1 MSQDSNFSD
10 RNDGQGPY
18 VEPLSEAPSDPPPPA
33 STSEGDDSNV
43 TETSA
48 GSTPAVP
55 TETPSTEAST
65 STVGGF
71 YASASS
77 ESQSFAPEQTDTSF
91 AQAPLQPSQ
100 AQQYQ
105 NQQPQPQQQW
115 TVAQVKPRNPLLYAL
130 VDFLNTGLGLI
141 VQGRVGLGALFL
153 GTNIVASLPLFIP
166 FLGWILFFL
175 ISLPDWII
183 SRDMAF
189 TTAINWNRQHGII
202 S

>member
-10 RNDGQGPY
+10 RNDAQGPY

-33 STSEGDDSNV
+33 STSEGEYSNV

-48 GSTPAVP
+48 RSTPAVP

-71 YASASS
+71 YASAYS

-130 VDFLNTGLGLI
+130 VDFLDRKSTRLNSSH
-141 VQGRVGLGALFL
+141 
-153 GTNIVASLPLFIP
+153 VA
-166 FLGWILFFL
+166 
-175 ISLPDWII
+175 ISYAVFCLKKKNDYPTLSD
-183 SRDMAF
+183 S
-189 TTAINWNRQHGII
+189 N
-202 S
+202 